1 MMKSLASRPIVRRP
15 SALNSTTSRVEP
27 RKTETQGRPLMRAE
41 RVHCACESTVDC
53 VASTS
58 RGVVVSNA
66 CSPVHVCSTFSFMQ
80 VPLALNG
87 RHKTFPHSFR
97 WPLAL
102 ALALPFL
109 TSAFLSTPQSFST
122 GCVNVDCGA
131 TYDDDPCFEL
141 SVSFCVHSTIC
152 ALLGVSPRDR
162 RLCVLP

>member
-1 MMKSLASRPIVRRP
+1 M
-15 SALNSTTSRVEP
+15 
-27 RKTETQGRPLMRAE
+27 
-41 RVHCACESTVDC
+41 
-53 VASTS
+53 
-58 RGVVVSNA
+58 SNA
-66 CSPVHVCSTFSFMQ
+66 CSPLHVCLTFSFMQ

-162 RLCVLP
+162 RLCVRRLRTLCRVPNPDLDHAGKSGLRTCSKEVRVTHKPRRHSIVFHTPSFFTLIKPCVHGQE

>member
-1 MMKSLASRPIVRRP
+1 M
-15 SALNSTTSRVEP
+15 
-27 RKTETQGRPLMRAE
+27 
-41 RVHCACESTVDC
+41 
-53 VASTS
+53 
-58 RGVVVSNA
+58 SNA
-66 CSPVHVCSTFSFMQ
+66 CSPVHVCLTFSFMQ

-162 RLCVLP
+162 RLCVLPGWQMRARVSRVSRVCPGSPRCLFAGMANERERERFTAQP